1 VLTDAI
7 VKNPVHV
14 GNDGTGGWLTESM
27 AGDPIALAPLS
38 IDLANR
44 QAYGRT
50 MTTRDEVAAAT
61 AEAAATMQTQ
71 TVPVNVYEAPEALVV
86 VAPLP
91 AVMAED
97 VTLRLRPGTL
107 HIQAVLRS
115 AGPRD
120 YLVHEWNYGGY
131 EREVTVPSG
140 FGSDLEA
147 RLGHGQLV
155 VRVLRGDCSEGVTR
169 HPKVI

>member
-1 VLTDAI
+1 
-7 VKNPVHV
+7 
-14 GNDGTGGWLTESM
+14 
-27 AGDPIALAPLS
+27 
-38 IDLANR
+38 
-44 QAYGRT
+44 
-50 MTTRDEVAAAT
+50 MTTRDQVAAAT
-61 AEAAATMQTQ
+61 ARAAATMEMQ
-71 TVPVNVYEAPEALVV
+71 TVPVNVYQATEALVV

-97 VTLRLRPGTL
+97 VTLELRPGVL
-107 HIQAVLRS
+107 RIQAVLRS

-120 YLVHEWNYGGY
+120 YLVHEWDYGGY
-131 EREVTVPSG
+131 EREVNVPPG

-155 VRVLRGDCSEGVTR
+155 VRILRGDCARGVTR